1 MQNNKNRSLEN
12 LCANAKQPDTH
23 CTVEVSTLDAGGS
36 ARRVDYI
43 FMNQAKNVRESRVVF
58 NTLID
63 PSQPSVSDHAGVF
76 ISVALP

>member
-1 MQNNKNRSLEN
+1 M
-12 LCANAKQPDTH
+12 P
-23 CTVEVSTLDAGGS
+23 
-36 ARRVDYI
+36 RVDYI